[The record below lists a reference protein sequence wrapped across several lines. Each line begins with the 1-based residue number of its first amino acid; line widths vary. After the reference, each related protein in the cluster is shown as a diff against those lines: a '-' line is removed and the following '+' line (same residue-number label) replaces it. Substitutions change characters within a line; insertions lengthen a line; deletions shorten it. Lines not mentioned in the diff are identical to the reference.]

1 MANEKYILS
10 QEQLKKAHS
19 IVDFAVKQDDALK
32 AKVRELFTP
41 EVLGNKAFYNAA
53 RNEMEAHAVKSR
65 NMAPQSART
74 FVYRLLAR
82 ADIQAPGKNAGTAN
96 GNSAERTEA
105 VDTSEAALLA
115 AYRECDWKLCRAII
129 RTAESAKAASQP
141 KAA

>member
-1 MANEKYILS
+1 MEKYTLS
-10 QEQLKKAHS
+10 QAQLKQAHS

-65 NMAPQSART
+65 NMTPQSART

-82 ADIQAPGKNAGTAN
+82 ADIQAPGKNAGAAN
-96 GNSAERTEA
+96 GNSAERAEA

-115 AYRECDWKLCRAII
+115 AYRNGDWKLCRAII
-129 RTAESAKAASQP
+129 RTAESAKATAA